1 MSTFRYI
8 LRVVDFS
15 GAAAPWLLER
25 STPARLLCVQRD
37 RTMVRRARHVW
48 GYGRL
53 IVRALAPAATVPHHV
68 EEIRTVP
75 AGGWTVTVAV
85 PAEVITDPADATD
98 YRGALSGRRHGRHD
112 TLLCLHPKTVT
123 GFRPTRAEA

>member
-1 MSTFRYI
+1 MSTFPFI

-53 IVRALAPAATVPHHV
+53 IVRVGPGRDGAPPRGGDPHRARRRLDCHRR
-68 EEIRTVP
+68 RT
-75 AGGWTVTVAV
+75 G
-85 PAEVITDPADATD
+85 
-98 YRGALSGRRHGRHD
+98 RGDH
-112 TLLCLHPKTVT
+112 
-123 GFRPTRAEA
+123 RPR